1 MICWVI
7 VASLEHRWK
16 QVGWGS
22 EVLGGGVGGETKQ
35 GKVGGG
41 GGGARPGL
49 AWVGGGGVGGGGG
62 GGGDRYKTK
71 IARSDVSPGLT

>member
-22 EVLGGGVGGETKQ
+22 EVLG
-35 GKVGGG
+35 VGGG
-41 GGGARPGL
+41 DEAGKGGRGGGARPGL
-49 AWVGGGGVGGGGG
+49 AWGGGGG
-62 GGGDRYKTK
+62 NGVDRYKTK